1 MDRKT
6 SENIKKH
13 VELIHNFIGKDFEA
27 PNGGIAVVVDM
38 HEEHVDWL
46 NRDFVVVKYKKF
58 NDSHITDEVS
68 ILKSIF
74 DLTEQELVENQSKLK
89 QELELVNNLKNTML
103 CEIFNELKSVL
114 KNNKFNLDNN
124 DFTIKQHTEDNCIRI
139 QIYNIRENI
148 NLFCSVSRTNKYF
161 WAWLRFYESEGYFPE
176 VKRTTVPGRTM
187 QELIANISEEI
198 DEFKHTDISKL
209 HSMIV

>member
-13 VELIHNFIGKDFEA
+13 VELIHSIIGKDFEA
-27 PNGGIAVVVDM
+27 PNGGIAEVVDVY
-38 HEEHVDWL
+38 EEHVDWL
-46 NRDFVVVKYKKF
+46 NRDFVVVEYKKF

-89 QELELVNNLKNTML
+89 RELELVNNLKNTML
-103 CEIFNELKSVL
+103 CEMFNELKSTL

-124 DFTIKQHTEDNCIRI
+124 DFTIEQHTEDNCIRI

-148 NLFCSVSRTNKYF
+148 NLFCTVSRTDKYF
-161 WAWLRFYESEGYFPE
+161 WAQLRFYKSEGYFPE
-176 VKRTTVPGRTM
+176 VKRVSVPGRTM
-187 QELIANISEEI
+187 QELITNISEEI

>member
-1 MDRKT
+1 MNMDRKT

-27 PNGGIAVVVDM
+27 PNGGIADVVDM

-46 NRDFVVVKYKKF
+46 NRDFVVVEYKKF

-68 ILKSIF
+68 ILKSVF

-103 CEIFNELKSVL
+103 CEMFNELKSSL
-114 KNNKFNLDNN
+114 KKNRFNLDNN
-124 DFTIKQHTEDNCIRI
+124 DFTIEQSTENNCIYI
-139 QIYNIRENI
+139 QIYGVRENI
-148 NLFCSVSRTNKYF
+148 NLFCTVSRTDKYF
-161 WAWLRFYESEGYFPE
+161 WAQLRFFKSEGRE
-176 VKRTTVPGRTM
+176 VWRTTVPGRTM
-187 QELIANISEEI
+187 QELIDNIHEEI
-198 DEFKHTDISKL
+198 DEFKSKDISKL
-209 HSMIV
+209 HSIFI